1 MDFLKETKY
10 KLLIREEDINTLKK
24 YGIDVDNYKTL
35 TEILYVIDD
44 IINNE
49 DLIDEEIEELDYV
62 ANNLQETNYY
72 MNTNK

>member
-1 MDFLKETKY
+1 MDFLKKTKY

>member
-1 MDFLKETKY
+1 MDFYKETKH

-24 YGIDVDNYKTL
+24 YGIDVDLFKTIAEL
-35 TEILYVIDD
+35 LYVIDD

-49 DLIDEEIEELDYV
+49 ELLDEEIEELDYV